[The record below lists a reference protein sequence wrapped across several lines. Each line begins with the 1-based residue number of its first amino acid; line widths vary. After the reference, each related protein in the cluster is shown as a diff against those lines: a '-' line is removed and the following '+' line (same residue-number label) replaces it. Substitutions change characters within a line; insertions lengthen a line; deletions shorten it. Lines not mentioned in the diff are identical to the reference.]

1 MTPIQENGI
10 RSMIGKQPGM
20 PTSDGAGVQL
30 TRHIATPNL
39 SVFDPFLLL
48 DVFASDDP
56 QAYIAGFPDHPHRG
70 FETVTYLIEGKMR
83 HKDSHGHE
91 GVLGPG
97 SVQWMTAGRG
107 IIHSEMPEQENGLLR
122 GVQLWV
128 NLPSNLKMTDPAYQ
142 DIEADQFPIIDEN
155 QATVKLISGKY
166 TGANGPATT
175 RVPVNYLDVTL
186 QTNADFSHQTEHD
199 WNYFLVVL
207 DGQLQIGG
215 DTIDAGFSVFFDKG
229 DSIQL
234 KGTGVLNRFLLIGG
248 QPIGEPIAR
257 SGPFVMNT
265 KDEIMQAYT
274 DYQTGNFG

>member
-1 MTPIQENGI
+1 MAPIQEKKI
-10 RSMIGKQPGM
+10 RSLIGKQQGL

-48 DVFASDDP
+48 DVFQSDDP
-56 QAYIAGFPDHPHRG
+56 EAYIAGFPDHPHRG

-83 HKDSHGHE
+83 HKDSHGNE
-91 GVLGPG
+91 GVLESG

-107 IIHSEMPEQENGLLR
+107 IIHSEMPEQEDGLLR
-122 GVQLWV
+122 GIQLWV
-128 NLPSNLKMTDPAYQ
+128 NLPRHLKMTDPSYQ
-142 DIEADQFPIIDEN
+142 DIAAEKFPIIDEN
-155 QATVKLISGKY
+155 QATVKLLSGKY
-166 TGANGPATT
+166 MGTEGPATT

-186 QTNADFSHQTEHD
+186 QKDAKFLHETEHD

-207 DGQLQIGG
+207 DGQLQIDA
-215 DTIDAGFSVFFDKG
+215 DTINSGFSVFFDKG
-229 DSIQL
+229 DAIEL
-234 KGTGVLNRFLLIGG
+234 IGTGSFNRFLLIGG
-248 QPIGEPIAR
+248 LPIGEPIAR

-265 KDEIMQAYT
+265 KEEIMQAYT